1 MFMSKY
7 FKICGILA
15 IAMLW
20 ACSDDESPTSIN
32 AGQSLLE
39 PNDSS
44 SSSAELEALV
54 AESSSATVENLK
66 KSKFVEVEFQGFA
79 NNSQGELYLGY
90 EMVYSDYKILSDSSA
105 TYEYTSTSYNE
116 DGTVSDR
123 TITKASQQGTKTISK
138 MEKISYDYS
147 TGEQKVL
154 SKSSSELEEITEYD
168 EDINYASYQSS
179 RLKLGAD
186 DEQTNKPVS
195 AFTMTKEFVGE
206 TEKGRK
212 YILHNKSNDRETS
225 RQYAYVDSDGFITEL
240 SSDDPDASTYL
251 YDRLPNAPESLSK
264 STECGRPLVDEGCVY
279 EYYNLSCEDVV
290 NTADEYK
297 LVVKHSYKFKYSNE
311 ESITEMHYTFKRF
324 EY

>member
-15 IAMLW
+15 IAMLC
-20 ACSDDESPTSIN
+20 ACSDDESPTSVN

-39 PNDSS
+39 PNDRS
-44 SSSAELEALV
+44 SSSAELVTLI

-66 KSKFVEVEFQGFA
+66 NSKFVEVESQVFF
-79 NNSQGELYLGY
+79 NNSKGELYLAY
-90 EMVYSDYKILSDSSA
+90 EKVYSDYKILSDSSA
-105 TYEYTSTSYNE
+105 TYEYTATGYNE

-123 TITKASQQGTKTISK
+123 TTTNASQQGTKTISK
-138 MEKISYDYS
+138 IEKISYDYS

-154 SKSSSELEEITEYD
+154 SKSSGESEEITVYD
-168 EDINYASYQSS
+168 DVVNYAAYQSTVS
-179 RLKLGAD
+179 KWMSD
-186 DEQTNKPVS
+186 DGRVNNPVI
-195 AFTMTKEFVGE
+195 TYTTEKEFVGE

-212 YILHNKSNDRETS
+212 YILHHKSNGRETS

-240 SSDDPDASTYL
+240 SSDDPDVSTYL
-251 YDRLPNAPESLSK
+251 IDRLPNAPESLSK
-264 STECGRPLVDEGCVY
+264 STECGRSLVDENSVY

-311 ESITEMHYTFKRF
+311 ESITELHYTFKRF